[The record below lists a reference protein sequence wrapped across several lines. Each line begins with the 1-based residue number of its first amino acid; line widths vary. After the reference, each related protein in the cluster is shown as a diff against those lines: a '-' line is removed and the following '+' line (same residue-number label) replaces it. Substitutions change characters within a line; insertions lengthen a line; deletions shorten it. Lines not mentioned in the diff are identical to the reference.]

1 MAYDV
6 FISYSRKDTF
16 IDRKGIGGGMEFPAV
31 LADAIINSKIM
42 LFLGSSNSYQSKF
55 TNSEVTFAFNEK
67 QPGSI
72 IPYIIDGSSL
82 PAALRFTFSSINIR
96 TIQEHPI
103 ETTLMQDLCQ
113 ILGRN
118 YGDMK
123 AQDATKAIGYQE
135 NENAIE
141 KEKQKEKAA
150 DEVDSRGCFA
160 VFFII
165 VAIGFLAAWFGNKYH
180 SYWVAAGVFLSLSFI
195 AFWSWV
201 QWDEYIKLPNIK
213 DKGKREKKRTAIIR
227 DLICVDLVGVFFGVA
242 VAVGL
247 WQHSFWLGL
256 VTWIVPSFVSIFYT
270 AEKDDDLTS

>member
-1 MAYDV
+1 
-6 FISYSRKDTF
+6 
-16 IDRKGIGGGMEFPAV
+16 
-31 LADAIINSKIM
+31 
-42 LFLGSSNSYQSKF
+42 
-55 TNSEVTFAFNEK
+55 
-67 QPGSI
+67 
-72 IPYIIDGSSL
+72 
-82 PAALRFTFSSINIR
+82 
-96 TIQEHPI
+96 
-103 ETTLMQDLCQ
+103 MQDLCQ

-150 DEVDSRGCFA
+150 E
-160 VFFII
+160 
-165 VAIGFLAAWFGNKYH
+165 
-180 SYWVAAGVFLSLSFI
+180 
-195 AFWSWV
+195 
-201 QWDEYIKLPNIK
+201 
-213 DKGKREKKRTAIIR
+213 GKREKKRTAIIR